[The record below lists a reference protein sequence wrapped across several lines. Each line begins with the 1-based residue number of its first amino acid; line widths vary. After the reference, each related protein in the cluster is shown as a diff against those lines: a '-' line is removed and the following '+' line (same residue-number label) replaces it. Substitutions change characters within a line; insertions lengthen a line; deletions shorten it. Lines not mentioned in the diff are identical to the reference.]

1 MSRPGPLNHVPCFL
15 CGEQA
20 ILDSE
25 KKTHID
31 YDCPRC
37 GRLRVTGRVFFLFPP
52 RALQAFD
59 RALLSER
66 SQAIVPDPA
75 NNNRRVVDE
84 GWMHRQ
90 RLVRIM
96 MVDHAMS
103 EAEALAHLD
112 RHPDADLSNES
123 VLDAL

>member
-1 MSRPGPLNHVPCFL
+1 MSRPGPLPRVPCFV

-20 ILDSE
+20 TLDGE

-31 YDCPRC
+31 YDCARC

-59 RALLSER
+59 RRLLSER
-66 SQAIVPDPA
+66 ARAIPPDPA

-96 MVDHAMS
+96 MVDHAMT
-103 EAEALAHLD
+103 EADALAHID
-112 RHPDADLSNES
+112 RHPGADLSDES
-123 VLDAL
+123 LLDTL